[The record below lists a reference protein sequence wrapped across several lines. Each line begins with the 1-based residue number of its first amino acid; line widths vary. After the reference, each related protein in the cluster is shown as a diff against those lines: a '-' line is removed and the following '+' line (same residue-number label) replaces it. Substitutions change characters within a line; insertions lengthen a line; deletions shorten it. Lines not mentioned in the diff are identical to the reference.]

1 VFESAYKSPQSLIIL
16 DDLERILQFVA
27 VGPRFSNTVLQA
39 LLVLIKRPPP
49 PGRKLM
55 VIGTTSNVAHMKLLG
70 LPSVFLSTLHVPLL
84 SRPSEIAAVLNN
96 VGTLKSAVIDEI
108 SQSIKSPIAIKRLLN
123 VLETVRQEVE
133 GDDTKI
139 TSLVFERFES
149 LNLV

>member
-1 VFESAYKSPQSLIIL
+1 MGKSPSSLIIL

-55 VIGTTSNVAHMKLLG
+55 VIGTTSNVSHMKLLG

-84 SRPSEIAAVLNN
+84 SRASEISAVLQKI
-96 VGTLKSAVIDEI
+96 GTLRSDVID
-108 SQSIKSPIAIKRLLN
+108 KIA
-123 VLETVRQEVE
+123 
-133 GDDTKI
+133 
-139 TSLVFERFES
+139 
-149 LNLV
+149 